1 MTTTAATE
9 EKAQTRRSRRAD
21 RAKGSAAPP
30 GKPKALAL
38 RARVRGALVSVRTRL
53 DQWRELVRPYATPVV
68 KVLGWVSPLGWLVL
82 GSALVSWGFARYLG
96 WREFS
101 YAAIALAVL
110 FALSCLLM
118 LGRMSVSVQ
127 ARVEPQR
134 VVTGQRAALQV
145 QVTNTGKGVMFP
157 VPLDIPGVRDTIRF
171 SLPTLSSGDTF
182 EDIVVLPSE
191 HRGAYS
197 IGPASTLR
205 GDPFGLVRRQVTWTD
220 PVEFYVH
227 PRTIYLDSLGT
238 GLLKDLEGRS
248 SNEMSMSDLAFHT
261 LREYAPGDDRRHIH
275 WLSSAKRSSSTGDDE
290 FMVRQFLDT
299 RRSHIGIVLDCTAAN
314 WLDEESFEVGVSAA
328 ASVALRA
335 MRDELDLSHVAGPLL
350 QTRPKR
356 HTALD
361 LYSRAGSVADS
372 LDVAASR
379 LARSATNVSAVLL
392 VVGAL
397 AEFSLVRRAKSV
409 FSPDVNVLALRIEPG
424 APTSLQRTGGMS
436 VITIGSLSDLPIAL
450 QGRLSA

>member
-134 VVTGQRAALQV
+134 VVTGQRAALQA
-145 QVTNTGKGVMFP
+145 QVTNTCLLYTSP
-157 VPLDIPGVRDTIRF
+157 SPRD
-171 SLPTLSSGDTF
+171 
-182 EDIVVLPSE
+182 
-191 HRGAYS
+191 
-197 IGPASTLR
+197 
-205 GDPFGLVRRQVTWTD
+205 
-220 PVEFYVH
+220 
-227 PRTIYLDSLGT
+227 
-238 GLLKDLEGRS
+238 
-248 SNEMSMSDLAFHT
+248 
-261 LREYAPGDDRRHIH
+261 
-275 WLSSAKRSSSTGDDE
+275 
-290 FMVRQFLDT
+290 
-299 RRSHIGIVLDCTAAN
+299 
-314 WLDEESFEVGVSAA
+314 
-328 ASVALRA
+328 
-335 MRDELDLSHVAGPLL
+335 
-350 QTRPKR
+350 
-356 HTALD
+356 
-361 LYSRAGSVADS
+361 
-372 LDVAASR
+372 
-379 LARSATNVSAVLL
+379 
-392 VVGAL
+392 
-397 AEFSLVRRAKSV
+397 
-409 FSPDVNVLALRIEPG
+409 
-424 APTSLQRTGGMS
+424 
-436 VITIGSLSDLPIAL
+436 
-450 QGRLSA
+450 